1 MVSPKDVGFEFFVVL
16 FELREHFLFGIK
28 VLLEQ
33 RLLNF
38 SFGRGGFQ
46 SLDVLLQF
54 CVNAGYTI
62 AFLHHFLKLAVS
74 RFVKLL
80 ISLSSLS
87 IITPTSP
94 PFFMFFFQFFHGG
107 FRSAISGLGIR
118 SIKAVEGVAFS
129 TKYSSFSSSEDVPV
143 DSSVGT
149 ADFTGS
155 AASADFTGCCFAL
168 IADALGRCD

>member
-54 CVNAGYTI
+54 
-62 AFLHHFLKLAVS
+62 L
-74 RFVKLL
+74 R
-80 ISLSSLS
+80 
-87 IITPTSP
+87 
-94 PFFMFFFQFFHGG
+94 
-107 FRSAISGLGIR
+107 
-118 SIKAVEGVAFS
+118 
-129 TKYSSFSSSEDVPV
+129 
-143 DSSVGT
+143 
-149 ADFTGS
+149 
-155 AASADFTGCCFAL
+155 
-168 IADALGRCD
+168 

>member
-16 FELREHFLFGIK
+16 FELREHFLFGIT

-80 ISLSSLS
+80 ISLSSFS
-87 IITPTSP
+87 IIPSI
-94 PFFMFFFQFFHGG
+94 FHVFFQFFNGG